1 MADKKL
7 AGKKVLMVI
16 APDQFRDEELLE
28 PKKALLDEGAHV
40 VVACREMKEAKGM
53 LGAKVT
59 PDMHLK
65 DVKPQDFDAVTVV
78 GGMGSPTYLWED
90 KDLHK
95 LLQEMH
101 SANKVVTG
109 ICLSGAVLARAGVLQ
124 NKNATVWPMPESIEA
139 LEQGKA
145 HYRQEPVVQDGNII
159 TAVGPEAVKEF
170 GQAIVNEL
178 SRQTAKV

>member
-28 PKKALLDEGAHV
+28 PKQALINEGAHV
-40 VVACREMKEAKGM
+40 VVACRSLLEAKGM
-53 LGAKVT
+53 LGAKVK

-65 DVKPQDFDAVTVV
+65 DVKSQDFDGVTVV

-101 SANKVVTG
+101 KANKVVSG
-109 ICLSGAVLARAGVLQ
+109 ICLSGAVLARAGVLTE
-124 NKNATVWPMPESIEA
+124 KNATVWPMPESIKA
-139 LEQGKA
+139 LEEGKA
-145 HYRQEPVVQDGNII
+145 HYQKQPVVQDGNII
-159 TAVGPEAVKEF
+159 TAVGPDAVKEF
-170 GQAIVNEL
+170 GQAIVNGL